1 MEHLSLNS
9 SLQNEIENENLG
21 LPEKDVGSQGLRRKS
36 LSRREFHG
44 RLLHFL
50 EMKWKVLKREK
61 LLSIFLV
68 TK

>member
-1 MEHLSLNS
+1 LNP

-21 LPEKDVGSQGLRRKS
+21 LPEKDAGSQGLRRKS

-68 TK
+68 SK